1 MSHNMIT
8 IVNKHTGFTRTI
20 AENEFNNMIDK
31 ADYNCTSLKD
41 DGDGIPDDNWTVSDI
56 KAYLRAN
63 NIPYTGSHNT
73 KAKLLELIDA

>member
-8 IVNKHTGFTRTI
+8 IVNRHTGFTRTI

-41 DGDGIPDDNWTVSDI
+41 DGDGIPDDNWTKKDI
-56 KAYLRAN
+56 TAYLRAKGIAYKSSYN
-63 NIPYTGSHNT
+63 
-73 KAKLLELIDA
+73 KAKLLGMC